1 MYLELDAMREYRES
15 IVSFTGTQTHI
26 ISKSNEILPNMG
38 TYNE

>member
-1 MYLELDAMREYRES
+1 MYLESDAMRKYRES
-15 IVSFTGTQTHI
+15 IVSFTGTQPHI